1 VHIAREPGRCIG
13 RDISRGEAIEH
24 ELNACIEKR
33 RERRVRDKGTRPV
46 EFLRGLNR
54 SGPTPPVETR
64 SNAEKW
70 LVAYHEG
77 RAAVRLG
84 NTLGTLV
91 AFHQAEAEKYRD
103 RPKGD
108 AA

>member
-1 VHIAREPGRCIG
+1 VEQPGPDDRNFYLLLSSPYTVEIVNKMPEERIMQGQGGPGR
-13 RDISRGEAIEH
+13 SR
-24 ELNACIEKR
+24 
-33 RERRVRDKGTRPV
+33 
-46 EFLRGLNR
+46 LRGLGR

-77 RAAVRLG
+77 QAAVRLG